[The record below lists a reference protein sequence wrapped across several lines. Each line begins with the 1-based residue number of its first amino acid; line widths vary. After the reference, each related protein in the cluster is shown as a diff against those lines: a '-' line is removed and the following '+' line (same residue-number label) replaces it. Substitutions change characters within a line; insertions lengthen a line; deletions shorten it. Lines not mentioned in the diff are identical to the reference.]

1 MFVLYCGSCASTK
14 KAVNATEMSETTT
27 VKADSVRKEVRIL
40 QGQSIPSSETS
51 LRVPVDSLR
60 KLPEGASY
68 TSKSGQAGIRLAVRG
83 DSIEA
88 TATCDSLWAELDY
101 YESLYWTTRE
111 ERDRYKEAA
120 EARTET
126 ESSTKGVSRGLVMI
140 ITLIVG
146 MIAGAV
152 ITNKVKQN
160 G

>member
-1 MFVLYCGSCASTK
+1 MFVLCCGSCASTK
-14 KAVNATEMSETTT
+14 KAVNATEMSEMTT
-27 VKADSVRKEVRIL
+27 VKADSARAEVRIV
-40 QGQSIPSSETS
+40 QGQVIASSETS

-68 TSKSGQAGIRLAVRG
+68 TSKSGQAGLRLAVRG

-101 YESLYWTTRE
+101 YESLYWSTRE

-120 EARTET
+120 EARTEA
-126 ESSTKGVSRGLVMI
+126 ESSTNGVSRGLVMI
-140 ITLIVG
+140 IILIVG
-146 MIAGAV
+146 MLAGAV